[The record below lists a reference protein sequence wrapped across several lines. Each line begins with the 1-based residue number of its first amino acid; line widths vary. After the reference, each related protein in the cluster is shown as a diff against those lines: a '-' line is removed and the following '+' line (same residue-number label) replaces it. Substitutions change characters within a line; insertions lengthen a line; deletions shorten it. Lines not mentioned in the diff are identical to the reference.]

1 MVVVRP
7 GLRLGP
13 SALQAGGGV
22 RRRITPST
30 SSTAQPSAQEMMEL
44 STLPMTHRT
53 KPVFKPVVPD
63 RVAGHQS
70 NSNYPIIHFGNES
83 LPEIMERVS
92 FATKRPGR
100 KRNQEG
106 MGVKLDLGVRR

>member
-22 RRRITPST
+22 RRRITPNTST
-30 SSTAQPSAQEMMEL
+30 SSAQPTAQEMAEL

-53 KPVFKPVVPD
+53 QPVFKPVVPD

-83 LPEIMERVS
+83 LTEIMEPKITTRD
-92 FATKRPGR
+92 GR
-100 KRNQEG
+100 
-106 MGVKLDLGVRR
+106 